1 MVFSSLT
8 FLVLFL
14 PVFLISYY
22 AVPERFVR
30 ARNCVLLVYS
40 LLFYAAG
47 EPVWVVILIFSGL
60 WDYVIGLFITRYQ
73 RRWQAKALL
82 SLSMCGNLGLL
93 VLFKYGAFF
102 LSLANVSVTFAAT
115 LPIGI
120 SFYTFQTMSY
130 TIDLYK
136 GEVKPQRDPIAFL
149 SYVAMFPQ
157 LVAGPIV
164 RYADIEQRLTQRKI
178 TAKSF
183 SDGATRFATGLG
195 KKVLLANH
203 AGKLAAELL
212 GVSAVN
218 ASTTG
223 VWLGTL
229 MFMFQIYFDFSGY
242 SDMAIGLGKMIG
254 FEFKENFDHPYTS
267 KSITE
272 FWRRWHISLSSFF
285 RDYVYI
291 PMGGNRKRTV
301 FNLVFVWFLTGLW
314 HGASINFVIWGL
326 YFGVILIIEKYLL
339 RAVLQKI
346 PVVISHLYSLIIV
359 LFGWLIF
366 YFTDLGQL
374 AAFAAR
380 FWGSAR
386 YFTDHRTTELFIAN
400 LWILPVFALFST
412 KIPARIAAR
421 LRTAVPVSEH
431 VINLVLLC
439 AGFALLI
446 GQSFN
451 PFIYFRF

>member
-22 AVPERFVR
+22 IVPRKYVR
-30 ARNCVLLVYS
+30 VKNCVLLIYS
-40 LLFYAAG
+40 LLFYASG
-47 EPVWVVILIFSGL
+47 EPVWVIILIFSGL
-60 WDYVIGLFITRYQ
+60 WDYLIGLFITRYNGQ
-73 RRWQAKALL
+73 WQSKALL
-82 SLSMCGNLGLL
+82 FLSMCGNLGLL
-93 VLFKYGAFF
+93 LLFKYGAFL
-102 LSLANVSVTFAAT
+102 LSLANISVAFAPT

-130 TIDLYK
+130 TIDLYR
-136 GEVKPQRDPIAFL
+136 GDVKPQRDPIAFL

-164 RYADIEQRLTQRKI
+164 RYADIGERLTARQVSV
-178 TAKSF
+178 KSF
-183 SDGATRFATGLG
+183 SDGVSRFAAGLG

-203 AGKLAAELL
+203 AGKIAAELL
-212 GVSAVN
+212 SVNAVN
-218 ASTTG
+218 ASTAG

-254 FEFKENFDHPYTS
+254 FDFKENFDRPYTS
-267 KSITE
+267 RSVTE
-272 FWRRWHISLSSFF
+272 FWRKWHISLSSFF

-291 PMGGNRKRTV
+291 PMGGNRKRAV
-301 FNLVFVWFLTGLW
+301 FNLLFVWFLTGFW
-314 HGASINFVIWGL
+314 HGASINFIIWGL
-326 YFGVILIIEKYLL
+326 YYGVILLIEKYAL
-339 RAVLQKI
+339 RGLLQKI
-346 PVVISHLYSLIIV
+346 PAFVSHLYCLFIV

-374 AAFAAR
+374 AEFAAR
-380 FWGSAR
+380 FWGVAK
-386 YFTDHRTTELFIAN
+386 YHTDHRTTELFLAN
-400 LWILPVFALFST
+400 LWILPILAVFST
-412 KIPARIAAR
+412 KLPALLAEH
-421 LRTAVPVSEH
+421 LRKLLPVTEQL
-431 VINLVLLC
+431 ITFTLLC
-439 AGFALLI
+439 VSFAVLI